1 MKSIVYQSY
10 MKDEIIPKTVIF
22 ASLFGLTIDSFKTAN
37 EYGKY
42 PYRIRFYHGN
52 NIVGHIDLV
61 VDERVEKI
69 DPSSDYPFLLFTPIG
84 NVSGIYSSSSHNN
97 SFSYQLDLYD
107 KDKIDSV
114 QGLFAI
120 CSLGDDKNY
129 NYFIRANAHAVK
141 DGEDAF
147 YMTTNCC
154 GSQVKF
160 GVRGYK
166 PFEEVTYGYFG
177 DLNIY
182 HRTFENR
189 KYKNLAE
196 ISISHSGI
204 NENDA
209 TLSFSDMESSYVL
222 PKVGDIDGNIRFD
235 LLNKEIMTHDPSFFD
250 FIDQVRDRLTFP
262 VYGGS
267 ISLYDRLASLSYQD
281 DSQFFTISRAKEVRE
296 FKKENPLV
304 KKYCRKK

>member
-52 NIVGHIDLV
+52 NIVGHMDLEV
-61 VDERVEKI
+61 SERFGELY
-69 DPSSDYPFLLFTPIG
+69 PGWEYPFILFTPIG

-177 DLNIY
+177 DLYIY
-182 HRTFENR
+182 HRKIKAREEKRLT
-189 KYKNLAE
+189 A
-196 ISISHSGI
+196 ISIPHSKI
-204 NENDA
+204 FENDA
-209 TLSFSDMESSYVL
+209 TLSFADMESSYVL

-250 FIDQVRDRLTFP
+250 FIDQVRDRLTLP

-281 DSQFFTISRAKEVRE
+281 DPLLFTFSRAKEVRE

>member
-1 MKSIVYQSY
+1 MDSLVYKTY
-10 MKDEIIPKTVIF
+10 MKDEIVPKTVIF
-22 ASLFGLTIDSFKTAN
+22 ASALGLTIDSFKTAD
-37 EYGKY
+37 EHGKY

-52 NIVGHIDLV
+52 NIVGYMDFV
-61 VDERVEKI
+61 VNESFGKLYPGWE
-69 DPSSDYPFLLFTPIG
+69 YPFVLFTPIG
-84 NVSGIYSSSSHNN
+84 NISGYYSSSSHNN
-97 SFSYQLDLYD
+97 LFSYQLDLYD

-114 QGLFAI
+114 RGLFVI
-120 CSLGDDKNY
+120 RSLGEDENY
-129 NYFIRANAHAVK
+129 NYFIRANARAFK

-160 GVRGYK
+160 GVRSYR

-182 HRTFENR
+182 HRTSENR

-209 TLSFSDMESSYVL
+209 TFSFSDMESSYVL
-222 PKVGDIDGNIRFD
+222 PKVADADGNVRFD
-235 LLNKEIMTHDPSFFD
+235 LLNKEIMCHDPSLFEV
-250 FIDQVRDRLTFP
+250 IDRVRDNFTFP

-267 ISLYDRLASLSYQD
+267 ISLYDRFASLSYQD
-281 DSQFFTISRAKEVRE
+281 DPLFFTVSRAKEVKMVE
-296 FKKENPLV
+296 KDNPLV

>member
-1 MKSIVYQSY
+1 MDSLVYKTY
-10 MKDEIIPKTVIF
+10 MKDEIVPKTVIF
-22 ASLFGLTIDSFKTAN
+22 ASALGLTIDSFKTAD
-37 EYGKY
+37 EHGKY

-52 NIVGHIDLV
+52 NIVGYMDFV
-61 VDERVEKI
+61 VNESFGKLYPGWE
-69 DPSSDYPFLLFTPIG
+69 YPFVLFTPIG
-84 NVSGIYSSSSHNN
+84 NISGYYSSSSHNN
-97 SFSYQLDLYD
+97 LFSYQLDLYD

-114 QGLFAI
+114 RGLFVI
-120 CSLGDDKNY
+120 RSLGEDENY
-129 NYFIRANAHAVK
+129 NYFIRANARAFK

-160 GVRGYK
+160 GVRSYR

-182 HRTFENR
+182 HRTSENR

-209 TLSFSDMESSYVL
+209 TFSFSDMESSYVL
-222 PKVGDIDGNIRFD
+222 PKVADGDGNIHFD
-235 LLNKEIMTHDPSFFD
+235 LLNKEIMCHDPSLFEV
-250 FIDQVRDRLTFP
+250 IDRVRDNFTFP

-267 ISLYDRLASLSYQD
+267 ISLYDRFASLSYQD
-281 DSQFFTISRAKEVRE
+281 DPLFFTVSRAKEVKE
-296 FKKENPLV
+296 FKRENPLV
-304 KKYCRKK
+304 KKYRRKK

>member
-1 MKSIVYQSY
+1 MDSLVYKTY
-10 MKDEIIPKTVIF
+10 MKDEIVPKTVIF
-22 ASLFGLTIDSFKTAN
+22 ASALGLTIDSFKTAD
-37 EYGKY
+37 EHGKY

-52 NIVGHIDLV
+52 NIVGYMDFV
-61 VDERVEKI
+61 VNESFGKLYPGWE
-69 DPSSDYPFLLFTPIG
+69 YPFVLFTPIG
-84 NVSGIYSSSSHNN
+84 NISGYYSSSSHNN
-97 SFSYQLDLYD
+97 LFSYQLDLYD

-114 QGLFAI
+114 RGLFVI
-120 CSLGDDKNY
+120 RSLGEDENY
-129 NYFIRANAHAVK
+129 NYFIRANARAFK

-160 GVRGYK
+160 GVRSYR

-182 HRTFENR
+182 HRTSENR

-209 TLSFSDMESSYVL
+209 TFSFSDMESSYVL
-222 PKVGDIDGNIRFD
+222 PKVADADGNVRFD
-235 LLNKEIMTHDPSFFD
+235 LLNKEIMCHDPSFFD
-250 FIDQVRDRLTFP
+250 FIDQVRDSLTFP

-267 ISLYDRLASLSYQD
+267 ISLYDRLARLSYQD
-281 DSQFFTISRAKEVRE
+281 DSQFFTISRAKEVKMVE
-296 FKKENPLV
+296 KDNPLV